1 MNKGF
6 FVVFL
11 GIVVG
16 AMALIFFNQAST
28 PASSPTEPTTVAEA
42 PTQPTQPAQPGQ
54 PGQPDAKPEPAKP
67 EPAKPE
73 PAKPEPAKPE
83 PAKPEPAKPE
93 PAKPEPAKSEPE
105 KPEPAKAE
113 TPVTS
118 EPAKPEPAKPEPAKP
133 EPVKPEPAAA
143 EPAKP
148 EPAKTVTPAAI
159 KKNPSLKNIG
169 LHFKD
174 KGLVLRIEAD
184 GGFSYKTFVLP
195 TPDRYVVDLGGTWS
209 NMRVPAIPANNMI
222 KSARVGNQ
230 AGGPRIV
237 LDLQRAPKK
246 HRVTWV
252 APTVLE
258 IYME

>member
-11 GIVVG
+11 AVVVG
-16 AMALIFFNQAST
+16 AMALIFFNQAATPPAAPVGTGTVAQAPASPEPANST
-28 PASSPTEPTTVAEA
+28 PVNPEPAKPA
-42 PTQPTQPAQPGQ
+42 PAKPEPAKPE
-54 PGQPDAKPEPAKP
+54 PVKPEPVKPEPAKPAPSAPAPMKPEPVKPEPVKPEPAKP

-73 PAKPEPAKPE
+73 PAK
-83 PAKPEPAKPE
+83 
-93 PAKPEPAKSEPE
+93 
-105 KPEPAKAE
+105 
-113 TPVTS
+113 
-118 EPAKPEPAKPEPAKP
+118 
-133 EPVKPEPAAA
+133 A

-148 EPAKTVTPAAI
+148 ESAKPVTPAPM
-159 KKNPSLKNIG
+159 KKALVLKNIG
-169 LHFKD
+169 LHFKE
-174 KGLVLRIEAD
+174 KGVVLRIEAD

-195 TPDRYVVDLGGTWS
+195 TPDRYVVDLGGSWS
-209 NMRVPAIPANNMI
+209 GMRVPVIPANNMV
-222 KSARVGNQ
+222 KSARVGSQ
-230 AGGPRIV
+230 AGGPRLV

>member
-11 GIVVG
+11 AVVVS

-28 PASSPTEPTTVAEA
+28 PSSAPAGPESVAQAPASTEPAKPESAKPEPVTPE
-42 PTQPTQPAQPGQ
+42 P
-54 PGQPDAKPEPAKP
+54 AKPEPAKP

-93 PAKPEPAKSEPE
+93 PAKPEPAK
-105 KPEPAKAE
+105 
-113 TPVTS
+113 
-118 EPAKPEPAKPEPAKP
+118 
-133 EPVKPEPAAA
+133 A

-148 EPAKTVTPAAI
+148 VTPAPM
-159 KKNPSLKNIG
+159 KKSLVLKNIG
-169 LHFKD
+169 MHFKE
-174 KGLVLRIEAD
+174 KGVVLRIEAD

-195 TPDRYVVDLGGTWS
+195 TPDRYVVDLGGSWS
-209 NMRVPAIPANNMI
+209 GMRVPTIPANNMV
-222 KSARVGNQ
+222 KSARVGSQ
-230 AGGPRIV
+230 AGGPRLV